1 MSLMAPCSNTLAP
14 AWMSRWLVAAG
25 IYNLAWGA
33 LTVLVPNWL
42 FDLTGMER
50 PLYPFI
56 WQCVGMIVGVY
67 GIGYLAAAR
76 DPFRH
81 WPIVLVGFLGKIFGP
96 LGYVTGVLDGT
107 VPAAFG
113 VTLPTN
119 DLIWWVPFGLMLYG
133 AFRANTDTAAGTN
146 TAAGSAHAGSAAA
159 GSAAANLDTV
169 LETAR
174 TQAGPSLAEL
184 SRAGPVLLLLLR
196 HSGCVFCREALADA
210 AAALPKIE
218 AAGAR
223 LVLVHQGTDDELRP
237 LLARYGL
244 ERIDRVSDPTKVVYR
259 GLEVPR
265 GSFGQLFGPA
275 VWGRG
280 LAAVLQGHG
289 IGALVGDGFQMPG
302 AFLIRDGRVIAAY
315 RHRHAADRPDY
326 GGLACG
332 LPHPLEASGAAS

>member
-1 MSLMAPCSNTLAP
+1 
-14 AWMSRWLVAAG
+14 MSRWLVAAG

-96 LGYVTGVLDGT
+96 LGYLAGVLDGT

-113 VTLPTN
+113 FTLPTN

-133 AFRANTDTAAGTN
+133 AFRANSDTAAASSTVD
-146 TAAGSAHAGSAAA
+146 
-159 GSAAANLDTV
+159 LDTA
-169 LETAR
+169 LEVVR
-174 TQAGPSLAEL
+174 TQGGRSLADL
-184 SRAGPVLLLLLR
+184 SREGPVLLLLLR
-196 HSGCVFCREALADA
+196 HSGCVFCREAIADA
-210 AAALPKIE
+210 AAALPDIE

-237 LLARYGL
+237 LLERSGL
-244 ERIDRVSDPTKVVYR
+244 GGIDRVSDPSKAVYR
-259 GLEVPR
+259 ALDVPR

-280 LAAVLQGHG
+280 LTAVLQGHG
-289 IGALVGDGFQMPG
+289 IGPLVGDGFQMPG
-302 AFLIRDGRVIAAY
+302 AFLVRNGQVVAAY

-326 GGLACG
+326 GHLACG
-332 LPHPLEASGAAS
+332 VPRPMQPAGTAS